1 MFVST
6 KKSLEKLRDLLKK
19 EPQPVSMEKATKLF
33 KQAFP
38 QIDDPYRNLSK
49 YRNKYPFYFRGIK
62 FDLIT
67 SEGDKVRD
75 YLKRISKDK
84 KEIITSS
91 TKVNKGAK
99 TSLGVSTINDIVKK
113 FNQRNN
119 KQILLRGGSQFQDSK
134 HDETYKNSKKFKK
147 FYDESYDTPW
157 SKAETYQKSN
167 AYKSFLKR
175 AAIKIPSNY
184 NLSTEE
190 FMKKLG
196 ISSKSTLNSYTSDPD
211 KNSTARFI
219 KDNFDYKIGATEAG
233 AFVKGEGTK
242 QRYWKNPSD
251 TTLRKWKRFVNS
263 RMMTQGMRDNINKL
277 YANEDIQDIIFKS
290 KKLPTLFEV
299 QDALGTK
306 SPATAA
312 NTMALLAK
320 VLKGD
325 EFRIPFDDIPK
336 NAVVGK
342 RILQQIGDIGK
353 RNPYRVAFYTAAL
366 ANVDQIYK
374 NAGNTTLTSFK
385 DNFRDEMRSLL
396 SLKPKENIPFS
407 VNEVIGVSTGEMRGL
422 QPYSAFVDVTAKG
435 INEGPLA
442 QYQGRLS
449 KAIGQVQEKL
459 AKGDVVGA
467 EKIANDLGKNVSTY
481 KGFKDLTPDQIN
493 KLGLA
498 EIKIGTDIDPKIY
511 SPEQLARY
519 KTRGLDIQKL
529 TDQEG
534 FYIDTKGRRPYF
546 EVSTNELKKVAKNLS
561 KKEQLEVCSLLS
573 SGGLPGNCAK
583 AIDENPVKFSQI
595 VSESPATTTA
605 MQKLKTAA
613 TGFLRS
619 GGFKTFGVA
628 GLVGG
633 AAAALVKEFRNDDPT
648 TYLSNEDQQ
657 KSMLVDM
664 VTQPISTDMT
674 RPDILDYQL
683 PAVGASLAASTA
695 LGAPSTIKVSRDPG
709 SVPQFKSRGAGVEQK
724 GLIRT
729 SGRVLGKGL
738 GIAASPGVL
747 APLAALDIT
756 RQVSEGDS
764 LADIATDP
772 INYTYPI
779 FAEQTPRLTR
789 GLPSAFRKFASLG
802 LSKPALRLLSR
813 AGIAGLG
820 ASLAIQGIGLL
831 DD

>member
-1 MFVST
+1 MLERT
-6 KKSLEKLRDLLKK
+6 KNRLEYLRRLLKA
-19 EPQPVSMEKATKLF
+19 EPQPISMERAEQLF
-33 KQAFP
+33 KEAFP
-38 QIDDPYRNLSK
+38 DTSDKYKGLSK
-49 YRNKYPFYFRGIK
+49 YRKKYPKYFKGIK
-62 FDLIT
+62 IAAIT
-67 SEGDKVRD
+67 DEGDKVRD
-75 YLKRISKDK
+75 YLKRITKGKTDPIISSSSK
-84 KEIITSS
+84 I
-91 TKVNKGAK
+91 NKAAK
-99 TSLGVSTINDIVKK
+99 TTLGPSSVKAIVDK
-113 FNQRNN
+113 FNEGGE
-119 KQILLRGGSQFQDSK
+119 KVLLRGGVQFQDSK
-134 HDETYKNSKKFKK
+134 YDETYKNSKKFKK

-157 SKAETYQKSN
+157 SEAESYQKTN

-175 AAIKIPSNY
+175 GKTKIPSNY
-184 NLSTEE
+184 TLNTEE

-196 ISSKSTLNSYTSDPD
+196 LSSKSTLDSYTSDPD

-219 KDNFDYKIGATEAG
+219 KDNFDYKIGATEVG
-233 AFVKGEGTK
+233 SYVKGAGTK

-299 QDALGTK
+299 QEALGTK

-312 NTMALLAK
+312 NSMALLAK

-325 EFRIPFDDIPK
+325 EFRVPFEDIPT
-336 NAVVGK
+336 NVVVGK

-353 RNPYRVAFYTAAL
+353 RNPYRVAFYQAAL
-366 ANVDQIYK
+366 SNVDQIYK
-374 NAGNTTLTSFK
+374 NAGNTTLTTFK

-459 AKGDVVGA
+459 AKGDVAGA
-467 EKIANDLGKNVSTY
+467 EKIASDLGKNVSTY

-511 SPEQLARY
+511 SPEQLTRY
-519 KTRGLDIQKL
+519 KERGLDIQKL

-546 EVSTNELKKVAKNLS
+546 EVSTKELKKVAEKLS
-561 KKEQLEVCSLLS
+561 KKEQLEVCSLLA

-595 VSESPATTTA
+595 VNQSPATTTA

-613 TGFLRS
+613 TGFLKSPGIKR
-619 GGFKTFGVA
+619 FTLA
-628 GLVGG
+628 G
-633 AAAALVKEFRNDDPT
+633 AAGAGVQAIVKEFRNDDPT
-648 TYLSNEDQQ
+648 SYLSNEDQQ
-657 KSMLVDM
+657 KNMLVAMATD
-664 VTQPISTDMT
+664 PIAPDFE
-674 RPDILDYQL
+674 RPAILDYQL
-683 PAVGASLAASTA
+683 PAVGASVAGSMA
-695 LGAPSTIKVSRDPG
+695 LVAPSTIKASR
-709 SVPQFKSRGAGVEQK
+709 SRGLGVERK
-724 GLIRT
+724 GIART
-729 SGRVLGKGL
+729 AGRILGRGL
-738 GIAASPGVL
+738 GVAAAPGFLAPIAAM
-747 APLAALDIT
+747 DIAS
-756 RQVSEGDS
+756 QVAEGDS
-764 LADIATDP
+764 VSDLATDP
-772 INYTYPI
+772 LNYLYPA
-779 FAEQTPRLTR
+779 FADQTPKLTR
-789 GLPSAFRKFASLG
+789 GLPSAVRGIASLG
-802 LSKPALRLLSR
+802 MSPAALRVLSR
-813 AGIAGLG
+813 AGLLGLG
-820 ASLAIQGIGLL
+820 ASLGLQGMKLL
-831 DD
+831 QDD

>member
-1 MFVST
+1 MLVST
-6 KKSLEKLRDLLKK
+6 KKSLKKLQDLLKK

-38 QIDDPYRNLSK
+38 QIDDPYRGLSK
-49 YRNKYPFYFRGIK
+49 YRGKYPSYFRGIK
-62 FDLIT
+62 FDLVT
-67 SEGDKVRD
+67 NEGDKVRD

-119 KQILLRGGSQFQDSK
+119 KQILLRGGTQFQDSK
-134 HDETYKNSKKFKK
+134 YDETYKNSKKFKK

-157 SKAETYQKSN
+157 SKAEAYQKTN

-175 AAIKIPSNY
+175 GAIKIPSNY
-184 NLSTEE
+184 TLNTEE

-196 ISSKSTLNSYTSDPD
+196 ISSKPTLDSYVSNPD
-211 KNSTARFI
+211 MNSTSRFI
-219 KDNFDYKIGATEAG
+219 KDNFDFKIGATEVG
-233 AFVKGEGTK
+233 AFVKGAGTK
-242 QRYWKNPSD
+242 QRYWKDPSD
-251 TTLRKWKRFVNS
+251 TVLRKWKRFTNS
-263 RMMTQGMRDNINKL
+263 RIMTASMRDNINKL
-277 YANEDIQDIIFKS
+277 YVNEDIQDIIFKS

-325 EFRIPFDDIPK
+325 EFRVPFENIPK

-353 RNPYRVAFYTAAL
+353 RNPYRVAFYQAAL

-396 SLKPKENIPFS
+396 SLKGKENIPFS

-519 KTRGLDIQKL
+519 KARGLDIQKL
-529 TDQEG
+529 ADQEG

-546 EVSTNELKKVAKNLS
+546 EVSTDELKKVAKNLS

-573 SGGLPGNCAK
+573 GGGLPGNCAK

-613 TGFLRS
+613 TGFLKS
-619 GGFKTFGVA
+619 GGFKTFSVA
-628 GLVGG
+628 GLAGG

-664 VTQPISTDMT
+664 VTQPISEDMT

-695 LGAPSTIKVSRDPG
+695 LGAPSTIKASR
-709 SVPQFKSRGAGVEQK
+709 SRGLGVEQK

-729 SGRVLGKGL
+729 SGRVLGRGL

-772 INYTYPI
+772 INYTYPL
-779 FAEQTPRLTR
+779 FAEQTDRLTK
-789 GLPSAFRKFASLG
+789 GLPSTFRKFARLG
-802 LSKPALRLLSR
+802 MSKPALRLLSR

>member
-1 MFVST
+1 MLVST
-6 KKSLEKLRDLLKK
+6 KKNLEKLRDLLKK

-38 QIDDPYRNLSK
+38 QIEDPYRGLSK
-49 YRNKYPFYFRGIK
+49 YKGKYPSYFRGIK
-62 FDLIT
+62 FDLVT
-67 SEGDKVRD
+67 NEGDKVRD

-99 TSLGVSTINDIVKK
+99 TNLGISTINDIVKK

-119 KQILLRGGSQFQDSK
+119 KQILLRGGTQFQDSK
-134 HDETYKNSKKFKK
+134 YDETYKNSKKFKK

-157 SKAETYQKSN
+157 SKAETYQKTN
-167 AYKSFLKR
+167 AYKSFLR
-175 AAIKIPSNY
+175 RGETKIPSNY
-184 NLSTEE
+184 TLNTEE

-196 ISSKSTLNSYTSDPD
+196 ISSKPTLDSYVSNPD
-211 KNSTARFI
+211 MNSTSRFI
-219 KDNFDYKIGATEAG
+219 KDNFDFKIGATETG
-233 AFVKGEGTK
+233 AFVKGAGTK

-251 TTLRKWKRFVNS
+251 TVLRKWKRFTNS
-263 RMMTQGMRDNINKL
+263 RIMTAGMRDNISEL
-277 YANEDIQDIIFKS
+277 YANKDIQDIIFKS

-306 SPATAA
+306 SPTTAA

-336 NAVVGK
+336 DVVVGK
-342 RILQQIGDIGK
+342 RILQQIGDIGT
-353 RNPYRVAFYTAAL
+353 RNPYRVAFYQAAL

-396 SLKPKENIPFS
+396 GLKGKENIPFS

-459 AKGDVVGA
+459 AKDDVAGA
-467 EKIANDLGKNVSTY
+467 EKIANNLGKSVSTY

-511 SPEQLARY
+511 SPEQLTRY
-519 KTRGLDIQKL
+519 KARGLDIQKL
-529 TDQEG
+529 ADQEG

-546 EVSTNELKKVAKNLS
+546 EVSTDKLKKVASNLS

-595 VSESPATTTA
+595 VDQSPATTTA
-605 MQKLKTAA
+605 MQKLKAAA
-613 TGFLRS
+613 TGFLKS
-619 GGFKTFGVA
+619 GGFKTFGAGAAVGTA
-628 GLVGG
+628 VGLVK
-633 AAAALVKEFRNDDPT
+633 LFKNDDPT

-657 KSMLVDM
+657 KNMLVDM
-664 VTQPISTDMT
+664 ATQPVSIDIE
-674 RPDILDYQL
+674 RPAILDYQL
-683 PAVGASLAASTA
+683 PALGASLAASTA
-695 LGAPSTIKVSRDPG
+695 LAAPSTIKAS
-709 SVPQFKSRGAGVEQK
+709 KSRALGIERKPPGVAK
-724 GLIRT
+724 TGL
-729 SGRVLGKGL
+729 RVLGRGL
-738 GIAASPGVL
+738 GIAASPALL
-747 APLAALDIT
+747 APFAVGDIAS
-756 RQVSEGDS
+756 QIAEGDS
-764 LADIATDP
+764 PTDIATNP
-772 INYTYPI
+772 FNYLYPA
-779 FAEQTPRLTR
+779 FADQTPKLTR
-789 GLPSAFRKFASLG
+789 GLSPTIRKVARLG
-802 LSKPALRLLSR
+802 LKGPALKLLSR
-813 AGIAGLG
+813 AGIGGFA
-820 ASLAIQGIGLL
+820 ASAAIQGLGLL

>member
-1 MFVST
+1 MLVST
-6 KKSLEKLRDLLKK
+6 KKSLEKLQDLLKK

-38 QIDDPYRNLSK
+38 QIDDPYRGLSK
-49 YRNKYPFYFRGIK
+49 YRGKYPSYFRGIK
-62 FDLIT
+62 FDLVT
-67 SEGDKVRD
+67 NEGDKVRD

-99 TSLGVSTINDIVKK
+99 TSLGVSTINAIVKK

-119 KQILLRGGSQFQDSK
+119 KQILLRGGTQFQDSK
-134 HDETYKNSKKFKK
+134 YDETYKNSKKFKK

-157 SKAETYQKSN
+157 SKAETYQKTN

-175 AAIKIPSNY
+175 GETKIPSNY
-184 NLSTEE
+184 TLNTEE

-196 ISSKSTLNSYTSDPD
+196 ISSKPTLDSYVSNPD
-211 KNSTARFI
+211 MNSTSRYI
-219 KDNFDYKIGATEAG
+219 KDNFDFKIGATETG
-233 AFVKGEGTK
+233 AFVKGAGTK

-251 TTLRKWKRFVNS
+251 TVLRKWKRFTNS
-263 RMMTQGMRDNINKL
+263 RIMTAGMRDNINKL

-299 QDALGTK
+299 QEALGTK

-312 NTMALLAK
+312 NSMALLAK

-336 NAVVGK
+336 DVVVGK
-342 RILQQIGDIGK
+342 RILQQIGDIGT
-353 RNPYRVAFYTAAL
+353 RNPYRVAFYQAAL

-396 SLKPKENIPFS
+396 SLKGKENIPFS

-459 AKGDVVGA
+459 AKGDVAGA

-481 KGFKDLTPDQIN
+481 KGFKNLTPNQID

-511 SPEQLARY
+511 SPEQLAKY
-519 KTRGLDIQKL
+519 KARGLDIQKL

-546 EVSTNELKKVAKNLS
+546 EVSKNELKKVASNLS
-561 KKEQLEVCSLLS
+561 EKDKLAVCSLLS
-573 SGGLPGNCAK
+573 RGGLPGDCAA
-583 AIDENPVKFSQI
+583 AIDNNPVKAAQVFEQA
-595 VSESPATTTA
+595 PTTNTG
-605 MQKLKTAA
+605 MQKLKAAA
-613 TGFLRS
+613 TGFLKS
-619 GGFKTFGVA
+619 GGVKTFGAGAAVGTA
-628 GLVGG
+628 IGLVK
-633 AAAALVKEFRNDDPT
+633 AFSNDDPT
-648 TYLSNEDQQ
+648 SYLSNEDQQ
-657 KSMLVDM
+657 KNMLVEMATD
-664 VTQPISTDMT
+664 PISIDIEK
-674 RPDILDYQL
+674 PAILDYQL
-683 PAVGASLAASTA
+683 PALGATLAGTTA
-695 LGAPSTIKVSRDPG
+695 LAAPSTIKAS
-709 SVPQFKSRGAGVEQK
+709 KSRAFGIEKKKPRPGMAK
-724 GLIRT
+724 TGL
-729 SGRVLGKGL
+729 RVLGRGL
-738 GIAASPGVL
+738 GVAASPALL
-747 APLAALDIT
+747 APFMAGDIAS
-756 RQVSEGDS
+756 QVAEGDS
-764 LADIATDP
+764 FTDIATDP
-772 INYTYPI
+772 LNYTYPI
-779 FAEQTPRLTR
+779 FAEQTDKLTKGLSPTLRKIARL
-789 GLPSAFRKFASLG
+789 GLPKI
-802 LSKPALRLLSR
+802 ALRGLSR
-813 AGIAGLG
+813 AGIAGLAG
-820 ASLAIQGIGLL
+820 SLAIQGMDLF